1 MLRLTAEVMR
11 LDRIKNEYIRGTWD
25 VCDSEQKKEK
35 RRKMKWLEE
44 KKKTNEDQRP
54 EEILGGGIHDNKSI
68 YNLFGDKHLEKFSI
82 YNISN
87 LLLF

>member
-11 LDRIKNEYIRGTWD
+11 LHRIKNEYIRGTWD
-25 VCDSEQKKEK
+25 VCDSEQKKDEI
-35 RRKMKWLEE
+35 RLKWLEE

-54 EEILGGGIHDNKSI
+54 EEILGRGIHDNKSI

-82 YNISN
+82 YNTRN